1 MNLDADVIVAGA
13 GPGGASAAYFLGE
26 RGYKVL
32 VLEKA
37 NLPRYKP
44 CGGGVPNT
52 VFNFFP
58 FDFEPVI
65 EQRISQATFVY
76 GARQFTQPVEAN
88 ALTMVMRDQF
98 DYYILQHA
106 QAEVRPGV
114 EVASVTQDVDKV
126 KVTTKKGETFQA
138 KYLIAADGANSPVA
152 RSVGLREGKE
162 LGVAL
167 ELETEVDRATLAAY
181 RERFLIGFGYLAAG
195 YYWIFPKAHHLSIGI
210 GTIKRGEKTMPKLL
224 QEAMDSLGVSL
235 EKNRRYAHPIPIRT
249 RREQLQQG
257 RVLLVG
263 DAAGLV
269 DPLTGEGI
277 RHAIE
282 SAHIAAGAVIT
293 GNIAQYT
300 ALIEKNYTADL
311 SWARLLSHIIYNT
324 QQFSFE
330 WIMRN
335 RLAFTDLIRILSNQM
350 SYRQFVAKLP
360 FYVLSLGSRLPLDE
374 VPLKRAV

>member
-1 MNLDADVIVAGA
+1 VSLDADVIVAGA
-13 GPGGASAAYFLGE
+13 GPGGASAAYFLGQQ
-26 RGYKVL
+26 GCKVL

-37 NLPRYKP
+37 QLPRYKP

-65 EQRISQATFVY
+65 EQRISRATFVY
-76 GARQFTQPVEAN
+76 GTRQFTQPVEPD

-98 DYYILQHA
+98 DYYILQQA

-114 EVASVTQDVDKV
+114 EVAAVAQERDGVT
-126 KVTTKKGETFQA
+126 VTTKKGETLRA
-138 KYLIAADGANSPVA
+138 SYLIAADGANSPVA

-167 ELETEVDRATLAAY
+167 ELETEVDSATLAAY
-181 RERFLIGFGYLAAG
+181 HERFLVGFGYLTAG

-210 GTIKRGEKTMPKLL
+210 GTVKRGEKTMPHLL
-224 QEAMDSLGVSL
+224 QEAMTNLGVSL
-235 EKNRRYAHPIPIRT
+235 EKHQRYAHPIPIRT
-249 RREQLQQG
+249 RREQLQQE

-277 RHAIE
+277 RHAVE
-282 SAHIAAGAVIT
+282 SAHIAAKTIVT
-293 GNIAQYT
+293 GNVAQYT
-300 ALIEKNYTADL
+300 ALIEKTYAADL
-311 SWARLLSHIIYNT
+311 GWARLLSHIIYNS
-324 QQFSFE
+324 QRFSFD

-335 RLAFTDLIRILSNQM
+335 RLAFTDLISILSNRM
-350 SYRQFVAKLP
+350 SYRQFVSKLP
-360 FYVLSLGSRLPLDE
+360 LYVLSLGSRLPLDE
-374 VPLKRAV
+374 RQ

>member
-1 MNLDADVIVAGA
+1 VNLDADVIVAGA

-26 RGYKVL
+26 QGCKVL

-37 NLPRYKP
+37 HLPRYKP

-52 VFNFFP
+52 VFDFFP

-65 EQRISQATFVY
+65 EQNISQATFVY
-76 GARQFTQPVEAN
+76 GRRQFTQPVETGS
-88 ALTMVMRDQF
+88 LTMVMRDQF
-98 DYYILQHA
+98 DYHILRQA
-106 QAEVRPGV
+106 QADVREGV
-114 EVASVTQDVDKV
+114 EVASVAQEADRV
-126 KVTTKKGETFQA
+126 KVTTKKGQTYQA
-138 KYLIAADGANSPVA
+138 RYLVAADGANSPVA

-167 ELETEVDRATLAAY
+167 ELETEVDPATLAAY
-181 RERFLIGFGYLAAG
+181 RERFLVGFGYLTAG

-210 GTIKRGEKTMPKLL
+210 GTVKRGEKTMPKLL
-224 QEAMDSLGVSL
+224 QEAMNNLGVSL

-277 RHAIE
+277 RHAVE
-282 SAHIAAGAVIT
+282 SAHIAAKLISEDQVAR
-293 GNIAQYT
+293 YT
-300 ALIEKNYTADL
+300 ALIEKSYAADL
-311 SWARLLSHIIYNT
+311 GWARLLSHIIYNT
-324 QQFSFE
+324 QHFSFD

-335 RLAFTDLIRILSNQM
+335 RLAFTDLIRILANQM
-350 SYRQFVAKLP
+350 TYRQFVAKLP
-360 FYVLSLGSRLPLDE
+360 LYLLSLGSRLPLDE
-374 VPLKRAV
+374 RC

>member
-1 MNLDADVIVAGA
+1 VNLDADVIVAGA

-26 RGYKVL
+26 HGCKVL

-37 NLPRYKP
+37 RLPRYKP

-52 VFNFFP
+52 VFDFFP

-76 GARQFTQPVEAN
+76 GARHFTQAVAPN
-88 ALTMVMRDQF
+88 ALTMVMRDRF
-98 DYYILQHA
+98 DHYILQQA
-106 QAEVRPGV
+106 QAEIQEGV
-114 EVASVTQDVDKV
+114 EVASVSQDADKV
-126 KVTTKKGETFQA
+126 EVITKKGDTFHA
-138 KYLIAADGANSPVA
+138 RYLIAADGANSPVA
-152 RSVGLREGKE
+152 RSVGLREGKA

-167 ELETEVDRATLAAY
+167 ELETEVDSALLAAY

-195 YYWIFPKAHHLSIGI
+195 YYWIFPKAHHLSVGI
-210 GTIKRGEKTMPKLL
+210 GTVKRGEKTMPKLL
-224 QEAMDSLGVSL
+224 HEAMAGLGVSL
-235 EKNRRYAHPIPIRT
+235 EKYQRYAHPIPIRT
-249 RREQLQQG
+249 RRERLQQG

-277 RHAIE
+277 RHAVE
-282 SAHIAAGAVIT
+282 SAHIAANTIIA
-293 GNIAQYT
+293 GNTSQYT
-300 ALIEKNYTADL
+300 ALIEKHYAGDL
-311 SWARLLSHIIYNT
+311 DWARLLSHIIYNT
-324 QQFSFE
+324 QRFSFD

-335 RLAFTDLIRILSNQM
+335 RLAFTDLIRILSNRM
-350 SYRQFVAKLP
+350 SYRQFVSRLP

-374 VPLKRAV
+374 IP

>member
-1 MNLDADVIVAGA
+1 VSLDADVIIAGA
-13 GPGGASAAYFLGE
+13 GPGGASAAYFLGQA
-26 RGYKVL
+26 GCKVL

-37 NLPRYKP
+37 QLPRYKP

-76 GARQFTQPVEAN
+76 GTRQFTQPVEAD

-98 DYYILQHA
+98 DYHILQQA
-106 QAEVRPGV
+106 QAEVLPGI
-114 EVASVTQDVDKV
+114 EVASVTQDAERV
-126 KVTTKKGETFQA
+126 KVTTKQGQTFQA

-167 ELETEVDRATLAAY
+167 ELETEVDSATLAAY

-210 GTIKRGEKTMPKLL
+210 GTVKRGEKTMPQLL
-224 QEAMDSLGVSL
+224 QEAMDNLGVSL

-257 RVLLVG
+257 RILLVG

-277 RHAIE
+277 RHAVE
-282 SAHIAAGAVIT
+282 SAHIAAQTIVA
-293 GNIAQYT
+293 GNVAQYT
-300 ALIEKNYTADL
+300 RLIEKTYAGDL
-311 SWARLLSHIIYNT
+311 RWAGILSHIIYNT
-324 QQFSFE
+324 QQFSFD

-335 RLAFTDLIRILSNQM
+335 RLAFTDLIRILSNRM
-350 SYRQFVAKLP
+350 SYRQFVGKLP
-360 FYVLSLGSRLPLDE
+360 LYVLSLGSRLPLDKA
-374 VPLKRAV
+374 PLGRLY

>member
-26 RGYKVL
+26 HGCKVL

-37 NLPRYKP
+37 RLPRYKP

-52 VFNFFP
+52 VFDFFP

-76 GARQFTQPVEAN
+76 GARQFTQAVEPN
-88 ALTMVMRDQF
+88 ALTMVMRDRF
-98 DYYILQHA
+98 DHYILQQA
-106 QAEVRPGV
+106 QAEIQEGV
-114 EVASVTQDVDKV
+114 EVASVSQDADKV
-126 KVTTKKGETFQA
+126 EVTTKKGNTFHA
-138 KYLIAADGANSPVA
+138 RYLIAADGANSPVA
-152 RSVGLREGKE
+152 RSVGLREGKD

-167 ELETEVDRATLAAY
+167 ELETEVDSATLADY

-195 YYWIFPKAHHLSIGI
+195 YYWIFPKTRHLSIGI
-210 GTIKRGEKTMPKLL
+210 GTVKRGEKTMPKLL
-224 QEAMDSLGVSL
+224 HEAMANLGVSL
-235 EKNRRYAHPIPIRT
+235 EKHQRYAHPIPIRT

-257 RVLLVG
+257 RILLVG

-277 RHAIE
+277 RHAVE
-282 SAHIAAGAVIT
+282 SAHIAVNTIIAGNT
-293 GNIAQYT
+293 SQYT
-300 ALIEKNYTADL
+300 ALIEKHYAGDL
-311 SWARLLSHIIYNT
+311 NWARLLSHIIYNT
-324 QQFSFE
+324 QRFSFD

-335 RLAFTDLIRILSNQM
+335 RLAFTDLIRILSNRM
-350 SYRQFVAKLP
+350 SYRQFVTKLP

-374 VPLKRAV
+374 TP

>member
-1 MNLDADVIVAGA
+1 VNLDADVIVAGA

-26 RGYKVL
+26 HGCKVL

-37 NLPRYKP
+37 RLPRYKP

-52 VFNFFP
+52 VFDFFP

-76 GARQFTQPVEAN
+76 GARHFTQAVAPN
-88 ALTMVMRDQF
+88 ALTMVMRDRF
-98 DYYILQHA
+98 DHYILQQA
-106 QAEVRPGV
+106 QAEIQEGV
-114 EVASVTQDVDKV
+114 EVASVSQDADKV
-126 KVTTKKGETFQA
+126 EVITKKGDTFHA
-138 KYLIAADGANSPVA
+138 RYLIAADGANSPVA

-167 ELETEVDRATLAAY
+167 ELETEVDSALLAAY

-195 YYWIFPKAHHLSIGI
+195 YYWIFPKAHHLSVGI
-210 GTIKRGEKTMPKLL
+210 GTVKRGEKTMPKLL
-224 QEAMDSLGVSL
+224 HEAMAGLGVSL
-235 EKNRRYAHPIPIRT
+235 EKYQRYAHPIPIRT
-249 RREQLQQG
+249 RRERLQQG

-277 RHAIE
+277 RHAVE
-282 SAHIAAGAVIT
+282 SAHIAANTIIA
-293 GNIAQYT
+293 GNTSQYT
-300 ALIEKNYTADL
+300 ALIEKHYAGDL
-311 SWARLLSHIIYNT
+311 DWARLLSHIIYNT
-324 QQFSFE
+324 QRFSFD

-335 RLAFTDLIRILSNQM
+335 RLAFTDLIRILSNRM
-350 SYRQFVAKLP
+350 SYRQFVSRLP
-360 FYVLSLGSRLPLDE
+360 FYVLSLGNRLPLD
-374 VPLKRAV
+374 

>member
-1 MNLDADVIVAGA
+1 MSLDADVIVAGA

-26 RGYKVL
+26 RGCKVL

-37 NLPRYKP
+37 HLPRYKP

-65 EQRISQATFVY
+65 EQRINQATFVY
-76 GARQFTQPVEAN
+76 GTRQFTQPVDAN
-88 ALTMVMRDQF
+88 ALTMVMRDRF
-98 DYYILQHA
+98 DYHILQHA
-106 QAEVRPGV
+106 QAEVHEGV
-114 EVASVTQDVDKV
+114 ELASVSQDADRVQ
-126 KVTTKKGETFQA
+126 VTSKKGQTFQA
-138 KYLIAADGANSPVA
+138 RYLIAADGANSPVA
-152 RSVGLREGKE
+152 RALGLREGKE
-162 LGVAL
+162 LGVAV
-167 ELETEVDRATLAAY
+167 ELETEVDSATLADY
-181 RERFLIGFGYLAAG
+181 QGRFLIGFGYLAAG

-210 GTIKRGEKTMPKLL
+210 GTVKRGEKTMPSLL
-224 QEAMDSLGVSL
+224 QEAMTNLGVSL

-249 RREQLQQG
+249 RRERLHQG

-277 RHAIE
+277 RHAVE
-282 SAHIAAGAVIT
+282 SAHIAAKAIIE
-293 GNIAQYT
+293 GNVAQYT
-300 ALIEKNYTADL
+300 ALIEKNYAADL
-311 SWARLLSHIIYNT
+311 GWARLLSHIIYNT
-324 QQFSFE
+324 QRYSFD

-335 RLAFTDLIRILSNQM
+335 RLAFTDLMRILSNRM

-360 FYVLSLGSRLPLDE
+360 FYLLSLGSRLPLDE
-374 VPLKRAV
+374 APLKLQD

>member
-1 MNLDADVIVAGA
+1 VNLDADVIVAGA

-26 RGYKVL
+26 HGCKVL

-37 NLPRYKP
+37 RLPRYKP

-52 VFNFFP
+52 VFDFFP

-76 GARQFTQPVEAN
+76 GARHFTQAVAPN
-88 ALTMVMRDQF
+88 ALTMVMRDRF
-98 DYYILQHA
+98 DHYILQQA
-106 QAEVRPGV
+106 QAEIQEGV
-114 EVASVTQDVDKV
+114 EVASVSQDADKV
-126 KVTTKKGETFQA
+126 EVITKKGDTFHA
-138 KYLIAADGANSPVA
+138 RYLIAADGANSPVA
-152 RSVGLREGKE
+152 RSVGLREGKA

-167 ELETEVDRATLAAY
+167 ELETEVDSALLAAY

-210 GTIKRGEKTMPKLL
+210 GTVKRGEKTMPKLL
-224 QEAMDSLGVSL
+224 HEAMAGLGVSL
-235 EKNRRYAHPIPIRT
+235 EKYQRYAHPIPIRT
-249 RREQLQQG
+249 RRERLQQG

-277 RHAIE
+277 RHAVE
-282 SAHIAAGAVIT
+282 SAHIAANTIIA
-293 GNIAQYT
+293 GNTSQYT
-300 ALIEKNYTADL
+300 ALIEKHYAGDL
-311 SWARLLSHIIYNT
+311 DWARLLSHIIYNT
-324 QQFSFE
+324 QRFSFD

-335 RLAFTDLIRILSNQM
+335 RLAFTDLIRILSNRM
-350 SYRQFVAKLP
+350 SYRQFVSRLP

-374 VPLKRAV
+374 IP

>member
-65 EQRISQATFVY
+65 EQRISEATFVY

-167 ELETEVDRATLAAY
+167 ELETEVDSATLAAY

-210 GTIKRGEKTMPKLL
+210 GTVKRGEKTMPKLL

-282 SAHIAAGAVIT
+282 SAHIAAEAVIM
-293 GNIAQYT
+293 GNITQYT

-330 WIMRN
+330 WIVRN

-374 VPLKRAV
+374 VPLKRAI